1 MYWKCYK
8 VNFRRSGSYID
19 SPDWMKKKKTTINP
33 KTEDDKCFQH
43 AITVELNYR
52 EIESYPERA
61 SNIKPFINNWNGK
74 GKNCPSKIDNWKT
87 FEEYNLAIALNIFSY
102 YRKKKYVQVI
112 SQKLIRIVK
121 DK

>member
-8 VNFRRSGSYID
+8 VNFRRSGSYIY

-33 KTEDDKCFQH
+33 KTEDDKCFQP

-52 EIESYPERA
+52 EIESHPERA
-61 SNIKPFINNWNGK
+61 SNIKPVMNKWIEK

-87 FEEYNLAIALNIFSY
+87 FEEYNLAIALNIFSCC
-102 YRKKKYVQVI
+102 RKKNMFRFYLKN
-112 SQKLIRIVK
+112 
-121 DK
+121 